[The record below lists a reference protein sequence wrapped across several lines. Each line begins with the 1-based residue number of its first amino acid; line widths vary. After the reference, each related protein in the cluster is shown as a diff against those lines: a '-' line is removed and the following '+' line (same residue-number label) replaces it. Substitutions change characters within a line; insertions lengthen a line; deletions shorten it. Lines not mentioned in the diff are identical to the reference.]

1 LRLIKPRAT
10 EEMREDI
17 GEAEERTHMSMV
29 ASPACG
35 CCGQIE
41 GYYCSECVKRLT
53 TPLTEEKK
61 PEEPQYITQMRKIVA
76 EKTAAGVRDEN
87 GKKFMCDMFTA
98 SAATQVWDA
107 LSTEQRTK
115 LLSKKLTMRAFINFA
130 WKCVK

>member
-1 LRLIKPRAT
+1 
-10 EEMREDI
+10 
-17 GEAEERTHMSMV
+17 MV

-35 CCGQIE
+35 CCGQIEDIPFLAYPHDEE